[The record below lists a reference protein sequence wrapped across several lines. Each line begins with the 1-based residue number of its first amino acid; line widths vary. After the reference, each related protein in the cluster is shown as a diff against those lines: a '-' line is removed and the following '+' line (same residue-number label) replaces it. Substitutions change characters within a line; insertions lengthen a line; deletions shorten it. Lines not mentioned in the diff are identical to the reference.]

1 MSDTHLITRVVI
13 RNYKSIGACDVSLGP
28 LSILVGPN
36 GSGKSNFVDA
46 LRFIADALRYSLD
59 HALRDRGGIHEVRRR
74 SSGHPT
80 HFAIRIE
87 FQLSKGRFGHYA
99 FRIGAK
105 RGAYLVA
112 EEECAI
118 HPGTDGAGK
127 AYYRI
132 KEGALERISIE
143 PVPAIPKDRLF
154 LVNVSGIEAFR
165 TLYDALISMGFYNLN
180 PERIREP
187 QPPDPGELLNRDGSN
202 MASVL
207 ATLKDRA
214 PAVKRRVEEY
224 LATVVPG
231 VHAVDPKAVGP
242 REMLEFKQA
251 VRGAPH
257 PWRFLATN
265 MSDGTLRTLGVL
277 VALFQTP
284 TGLVAIEEPEIALHP
299 AAASVLTDSLRD
311 ASDHR
316 QVLIT
321 SHSPDLLD
329 DPSLPDSAIQAVV
342 SEYGDTK
349 IGLLDEAGRS
359 ALRDHL
365 YTAGELLRMDQLRPD
380 PEATE
385 LSVKQLNLFG
395 LDL

>member
-1 MSDTHLITRVVI
+1 MSDTFLITRVAI
-13 RNYKSIGACDVSLGP
+13 RNYRSIGACDVSLGP

-80 HFAIRIE
+80 HFTIRIE
-87 FQLSKGRFGHYA
+87 FQLPKGRYGHYA

-118 HPGTDGAGK
+118 YPGTDGAGK

-132 KEGALERISIE
+132 KEGALESISIE

-165 TLYDALISMGFYNLN
+165 PLYDALISMGFYNLN

-202 MASVL
+202 MVSVL
-207 ATLKDRA
+207 AALKEHA
-214 PAVKRRVEEY
+214 PTVKRRVEEY

-231 VHAVDPKAVGP
+231 VHEVAPKAVGP
-242 REMLEFKQA
+242 REMLEFKQD
-251 VRGAPH
+251 VRGSSH

-265 MSDGTLRTLGVL
+265 MSDGTLRALGVL
-277 VALFQTP
+277 VALFQDTA
-284 TGLVAIEEPEIALHP
+284 GLVAIEEPEVALHP
-299 AAASVLTDSLRD
+299 AAAGVLTDSLRD

-329 DPSLPDSAIQAVV
+329 DASLPDSSIQAVV
-342 SEYGDTK
+342 SEDGDTK
-349 IGLLDEAGRS
+349 IGPLDEAGRS

-380 PEATE
+380 PQATD
-385 LSVKQLNLFG
+385 LGVKQLNLFG

>member
-1 MSDTHLITRVVI
+1 MSDTRLITRVAI
-13 RNYKSIGACDVSLGP
+13 RNYKSIGACDVRLGP

-46 LRFIADALRYSLD
+46 LRFIADALGYSLD

-87 FQLSKGRFGHYA
+87 FQLSQGRFGHYA

-105 RGAYLVA
+105 RGAHLVA

-118 HPGTDGAGK
+118 HPGADGAGK
-127 AYYRI
+127 AFYRI
-132 KEGALERISIE
+132 KGGALERISIE

-154 LVNVSGIEAFR
+154 LVNVSGLAAFR
-165 TLYDALISMGFYNLN
+165 PLYDALISMGFYNLN

-187 QPPDPGELLNRDGSN
+187 QPPDPSELLNRDGSN

-207 ATLKDRA
+207 AALKDHD
-214 PAVKRRVEEY
+214 PTVKRRVEEY

-231 VHAVDPKAVGP
+231 VQAVAPKAIGP
-242 REMLEFKQA
+242 RAMLEFKQD
-251 VRGAPH
+251 VRGSAH

-265 MSDGTLRTLGVL
+265 MSDGTLRALGVL
-277 VALFQTP
+277 VALFQRP
-284 TGLVAIEEPEIALHP
+284 AGLVAIEEPEVALHP
-299 AAASVLTDSLRD
+299 AAAGVLTDSLRD

-329 DPSLPDSAIQAVV
+329 DAALPDSAIQAVV
-342 SEYGDTK
+342 AEDGDTK
-349 IGLLDEAGRS
+349 IGPLDAAGKS
-359 ALRDHL
+359 ALREHL

-380 PEATE
+380 PQATK
-385 LSVKQLNLFG
+385 LGVKQLNLFG
-395 LDL
+395 LGL

>member
-1 MSDTHLITRVVI
+1 MSDTRLITRVVI
-13 RNYKSIGACDVSLGP
+13 RNYKSIGACNVRLGP

-87 FQLSKGRFGHYA
+87 FQLSKSRGHYA

-118 HPGTDGAGK
+118 HEGTDGAGK

-132 KEGALERISIE
+132 KDGALERISIQ

-154 LVNVSGIEAFR
+154 LVNVSGLEAFR
-165 TLYDALISMGFYNLN
+165 PLYDALISMGFYNLN

-207 ATLKDRA
+207 AALKDRA

-231 VHAVDPKAVGP
+231 VHAVAPKGVGP

-265 MSDGTLRTLGVL
+265 MSDGTLRALGVL
-277 VALFQTP
+277 VALFQAP
-284 TGLVAIEEPEIALHP
+284 AGLVAIEEPEVALHP
-299 AAASVLTDSLRD
+299 AAAGVLTDSLRD

-329 DPSLPDSAIQAVV
+329 DASLPDSAIQAVV
-342 SEYGDTK
+342 SECGDTK
-349 IGLLDEAGRS
+349 IGPLDEAGRS

-380 PEATE
+380 PQATE
-385 LSVKQLNLFG
+385 LSLKQLNLFG